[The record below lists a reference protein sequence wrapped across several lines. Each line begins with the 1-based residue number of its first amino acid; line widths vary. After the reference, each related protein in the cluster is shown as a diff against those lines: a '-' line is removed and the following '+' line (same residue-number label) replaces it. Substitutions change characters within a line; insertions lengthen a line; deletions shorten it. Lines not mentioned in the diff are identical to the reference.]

1 MAKSRWLFGGLLQL
15 GLGLVNAPKRWFFPL
30 AFFLITGL
38 GGTGKSALVYEL
50 RKRGRNAV
58 DADDVRGLSSWRN
71 IRTGEVLDGMPP
83 QPIDFT
89 KYRFAWDEAAMLNL
103 FGEEGHVFLCGGAW
117 NARLF
122 YPCFEHIFVLTPDK
136 PVARAKPK
144 ASKKP
149 PVLTKKQI
157 EKKKLAKTDPA
168 LAEPL
173 PNIPGASVI
182 QGARSIPAIADEVLS
197 KAQRVLKPR
206 SFPAFMRFARPKAV
220 RLVRRLEA
228 RRTPRT
234 A

>member
-1 MAKSRWLFGGLLQL
+1 
-15 GLGLVNAPKRWFFPL
+15 L

-71 IRTGEVLDGMPP
+71 IKTGEVLDGMPP

-89 KYRFAWDEAAMLNL
+89 QHRFAWDEAAMLNL
-103 FGEEGHVFLCGGAW
+103 FGEGGHVFLCGGAW

-136 PVARAKPK
+136 PVARPRPK

-149 PVLTKKQI
+149 PVLKKKQI
-157 EKKKLAKTDPA
+157 GKTDPA

-182 QGARSIPAIADEVLS
+182 QGARSIPAIADEVLA
-197 KAQRVLKPR
+197 KAARVLRPR
-206 SFPAFMRFARPKAV
+206 SFPAFVRFARPKAV

>member
-1 MAKSRWLFGGLLQL
+1 
-15 GLGLVNAPKRWFFPL
+15 L

-50 RKRGRNAV
+50 RKRGRKAV
-58 DADDVRGLSSWRN
+58 DADDVRGLTSWRN

-89 KYRFAWDEAAMLNL
+89 EYRFAWDEAAMLSL
-103 FGEEGHVFLCGGAW
+103 FGEDGHVFLCGGAW

-122 YPCFEHIFVLTPDK
+122 FPCFEHIFVLAPDK
-136 PVARAKPK
+136 PSARPRPK

-149 PVLTKKQI
+149 QPL
-157 EKKKLAKTDPA
+157 KKLKPEKTDPA

-173 PNIPGASVI
+173 PNIPGASI
-182 QGARSIPAIADEVLS
+182 ILGARSIPEIADEVLA
-197 KAQRVLKPR
+197 KAHRVLRPR
-206 SFPAFMRFARPKAV
+206 TFPALVRFARPKAV

>member
-1 MAKSRWLFGGLLQL
+1 L
-15 GLGLVNAPKRWFFPL
+15 G
-30 AFFLITGL
+30 FFLITGL

-50 RKRGRNAV
+50 RKRGRKAV

-103 FGEEGHVFLCGGAW
+103 FGEEGHIYLCGGAW

-136 PVARAKPK
+136 PVARPRPK

-149 PVLTKKQI
+149 PPL
-157 EKKKLAKTDPA
+157 KKKPEKTEPA
-168 LAEPL
+168 LAEAL

-182 QGARSIPAIADEVLS
+182 QGARSIPAIADEVL
-197 KAQRVLKPR
+197 AQAARVLTPR
-206 SFPAFMRFARPKAV
+206 SFPALVRFVRPKAV

>member
-1 MAKSRWLFGGLLQL
+1 MAY
-15 GLGLVNAPKRWFFPL
+15 
-30 AFFLITGL
+30 FLITGL

-50 RKRGRNAV
+50 RKRGRKAV
-58 DADDVRGLSSWRN
+58 DADDVKGLSSWRN

-89 KYRFAWDEAAMLNL
+89 RYRFAWDEAAMLAL
-103 FGEEGHVFLCGGAW
+103 FGEKGPVFLCGGAW
-117 NARLF
+117 NARA
-122 YPCFEHIFVLTPDK
+122 YYACFEHIFVLAPDK
-136 PVARAKPK
+136 PVARPKPK

-149 PVLTKKQI
+149 APLKKPRA
-157 EKKKLAKTDPA
+157 AKVDPA
-168 LAEPL
+168 IAEPL
-173 PNIPGASVI
+173 VNVRGASVI

-197 KAQRVLKPR
+197 KADRVLRPR
-206 SFPAFMRFARPKAV
+206 SVPAFLKLVRPKAV

>member
-1 MAKSRWLFGGLLQL
+1 M
-15 GLGLVNAPKRWFFPL
+15 

-50 RKRGRNAV
+50 RKRGRKAV

-89 KYRFAWDEAAMLNL
+89 RYRFAWDEAAMLAL
-103 FGEEGHVFLCGGAW
+103 FGEAGHVFLCGGAW
-117 NARLF
+117 NARNF

-136 PVARAKPK
+136 PAARPRPK

-149 PVLTKKQI
+149 PKWKKPVA
-157 EKKKLAKTDPA
+157 EKTDLA
-168 LAEPL
+168 SAEPL

-182 QGARSIPAIADEVLS
+182 QGARSIPAIADEVLA
-197 KAQRVLKPR
+197 KAARVLRPR
-206 SFPAFMRFARPKAV
+206 SITALVRFARPKAV